1 MLRLSLAVN
10 GDLLGILVVGESV
23 VGLTE
28 GVSVGAGV
36 NGVHSAAIEKHQVL
50 VGQDV
55 SASLSS
61 GGHGMAWVLVLH

>member
-1 MLRLSLAVN
+1 MGLS
-10 GDLLGILVVGESV
+10 D
-23 VGLTE
+23 

-36 NGVHSAAIEKHQVL
+36 NGVHSVAIEKHHVL

-55 SASLSS
+55 NASLSS